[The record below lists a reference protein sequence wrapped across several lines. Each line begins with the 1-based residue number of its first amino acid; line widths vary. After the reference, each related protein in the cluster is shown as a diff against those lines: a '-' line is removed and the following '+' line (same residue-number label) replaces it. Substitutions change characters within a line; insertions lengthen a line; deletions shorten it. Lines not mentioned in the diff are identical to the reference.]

1 MRQPRVKSFRWKFE
15 RRRVT
20 NVGLRQTSEFVLLKI
35 KPCRP
40 LSAAGKAREKNLK
53 MFFQERSFA
62 FEVDDFFILRAVT

>member
-1 MRQPRVKSFRWKFE
+1 M
-15 RRRVT
+15 
-20 NVGLRQTSEFVLLKI
+20 GLRQTSEFVLLKI

-62 FEVDDFFILRAVT
+62 FEVDDFLSFEQLLSNNRPNTPHWP